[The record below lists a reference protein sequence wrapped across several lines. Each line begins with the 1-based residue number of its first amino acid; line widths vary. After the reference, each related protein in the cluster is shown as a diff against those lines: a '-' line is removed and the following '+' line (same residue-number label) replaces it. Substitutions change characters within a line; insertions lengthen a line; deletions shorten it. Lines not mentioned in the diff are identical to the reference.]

1 MTKRTAQPT
10 LTDMKLAVIKYHT
23 HSNDNPDNK
32 VGGRVINEKFLIGLA
47 NDSCFTS
54 NNGLKWKRN
63 QISDALGDYD
73 QAKND
78 KNTYDMKRSENWLA
92 RLKPELEELIV
103 RHDADKEV
111 FKHLT
116 GGETW
121 MPQRPKD
128 QPQITSINTAEIDA
142 IRKMVA

>member
-47 NDSCFTS
+47 NDACYTS
-54 NNGLKWKRN
+54 NKGLDWKRK
-63 QISDALGDYD
+63 QIADGLGDYD
-73 QAKND
+73 TARD
-78 KNTYDMKRSENWLA
+78 KNNAYDMKRSEDWLA
-92 RLKPELEELIV
+92 ILKPELEELMV

-121 MPQRPKD
+121 MPRNPKD
-128 QPQITSINTAEIDA
+128 QPKITSINTAEIDA

>member
-1 MTKRTAQPT
+1 
-10 LTDMKLAVIKYHT
+10 MKLTVIKYHT

-47 NDSCFTS
+47 NDACFTS
-54 NNGLKWKRN
+54 NNGLKWKRD
-63 QISDALGDYD
+63 QISDALSDYD
-73 QAKND
+73 RAKKD
-78 KNTYDMKRSENWLA
+78 ENTYDMNRSENWLA
-92 RLKPELEELIV
+92 RLKPELEELMV

-111 FKHLT
+111 FKRLT

-121 MPQRPKD
+121 MPKRPKD
-128 QPQITSINTAEIDA
+128 QPKKLSVITAEIDE